1 MGDENLK
8 PAILSV
14 TPGGATYN
22 HETVGFFAGPG
33 MTHHFVN

>member
-14 TPGGATYN
+14 TPGRATYN
-22 HETVGFFAGPG
+22 QKTVGFFPGPG